1 MLIILILFII
11 IYPFLNKNNKI
22 FYNKKEEVI
31 KAYKNRYENVD
42 NNVISF
48 MAKQVRNK
56 KEELKNLNNF
66 EFLGSKG
73 ELNIFEDLKFLEKEP
88 LFLFNIYIPINENKF
103 TEIDVIMLHP
113 SGIYVFESKNM
124 KGWIFGN
131 ENDKYWTQC
140 LKISRRETKKFKFIN
155 PIQQNKKHIDNLS
168 KYLEYKTIPIYNYII
183 FGTNSSFKRIL
194 IESDNINICYSF
206 NLFKNIIM
214 NKHFKENN
222 LTTEQICKIYN
233 KLYPLTLR
241 TEEFKKKHIER
252 IKKETY

>member
-1 MLIILILFII
+1 MLILLIILILFII
-11 IYPFLNKNNKI
+11 LNKNNKI

-42 NNVISF
+42 NNVIFS

-124 KGWIFGN
+124 KGCIFGN

-140 LKISRRETKKFKFIN
+140 LKIQFNKTKNTLIIYIN
-155 PIQQNKKHIDNLS
+155 ILNIKQFQ
-168 KYLEYKTIPIYNYII
+168 YII
-183 FGTNSSFKRIL
+183 IL
-194 IESDNINICYSF
+194 F
-206 NLFKNIIM
+206 L
-214 NKHFKENN
+214 
-222 LTTEQICKIYN
+222 EQIQLLKM
-233 KLYPLTLR
+233 
-241 TEEFKKKHIER
+241 FK
-252 IKKETY
+252 